1 MAAQPF
7 FERLAEDERILAL
20 GFCSEQDQLRYP
32 TKLLPK
38 SVTCERVRRGKT
50 DTFATVS
57 EPGRRIHVSAFPIT
71 AGTVTGHLLV
81 LHDLA
86 YIDERAKEA
95 RFYSVL
101 ALVGV
106 AASLG
111 LLATA
116 VVLALMRAWSRS
128 VRSAIV
134 DAQHGGADSY
144 QRSDFPISREV
155 HAALSEMR
163 LERRFANG
171 IHVEWTPKTLQ
182 RLLVEELP
190 GDRRFSSSPIA
201 SPTSTTASN
210 GAIALQIAGEWPRL
224 GARAGDA
231 RLRRNLDRAR
241 QRVGRSRNRRWQR
254 SHCAC
259 RPPIQPTRCGASG

>member
-1 MAAQPF
+1 MIVALAPLASVMVEGWSQRDIELSARLVFRSIRDQVTVGIAAKPDFDLIPF

-20 GFCSEQDQLRYP
+20 GFCSEQGQLRYP

-57 EPGRRIHVSAFPIT
+57 EAGRRIHVSAFPIT

-86 YIDERAKEA
+86 YIDERVKEA

-101 ALVGV
+101 ALVGI

-128 VRSAIV
+128 VRRHPRPRLLPRAL
-134 DAQHGGADSY
+134 
-144 QRSDFPISREV
+144 P
-155 HAALSEMR
+155 AAL
-163 LERRFANG
+163 AAT
-171 IHVEWTPKTLQ
+171 W
-182 RLLVEELP
+182 
-190 GDRRFSSSPIA
+190 
-201 SPTSTTASN
+201 
-210 GAIALQIAGEWPRL
+210 
-224 GARAGDA
+224 
-231 RLRRNLDRAR
+231 
-241 QRVGRSRNRRWQR
+241 
-254 SHCAC
+254 
-259 RPPIQPTRCGASG
+259 